1 MTAIVFSKIMAI
13 FVSTLFDTFYNVFL
27 VIYKNIGGYEPKKQL
42 LDFLC
47 IKNRNGLVPY
57 RGRSPPGLF
66 FIFKIY
72 EMEDKPMAK
81 PGRIPD
87 FRKLYP
93 EASEEVIEVLRQTER
108 KMQYQEYDLKMEQIV
123 VDQEE
128 QIVDIIPS
136 REDSLER
143 LMDKEVQFQEASIT
157 VEEVILQRLEVQ
169 RLHRALSL
177 LSEDERYL
185 IEQIYFEEKT
195 EREMAKELGV
205 YHNAVHKKKQLILK
219 KLKNFLKNF

>member
-1 MTAIVFSKIMAI
+1 
-13 FVSTLFDTFYNVFL
+13 
-27 VIYKNIGGYEPKKQL
+27 
-42 LDFLC
+42 
-47 IKNRNGLVPY
+47 
-57 RGRSPPGLF
+57 
-66 FIFKIY
+66 
-72 EMEDKPMAK
+72 MAK
-81 PGRIPD
+81 PYKIPD

-93 EASEEVIEVLRQTER
+93 EASEEVIAVLRTTER

>member
-1 MTAIVFSKIMAI
+1 
-13 FVSTLFDTFYNVFL
+13 
-27 VIYKNIGGYEPKKQL
+27 
-42 LDFLC
+42 
-47 IKNRNGLVPY
+47 
-57 RGRSPPGLF
+57 
-66 FIFKIY
+66 
-72 EMEDKPMAK
+72 MAK
-81 PGRIPD
+81 PGKIPD

-128 QIVDIIPS
+128 RTVNIIPS

-143 LMDKEVQFQEASIT
+143 LMDQEVQFQEKS
-157 VEEVILQRLEVQ
+157 VNLEELIIQHLEIQ
-169 RLHRALSL
+169 QLHRALSL

-185 IEQIYFEEKT
+185 IEQIYFEGRT